1 MKYRQAYVP
10 YSVLLKQHEE
20 AQKLKNVL
28 DTKVTGTVKWFS
40 LRYHYGFI
48 ARDDGKGDVFVHQMN
63 IVKSRMNRVYLR
75 SLATNEKV
83 EFDVVEGKRGPE
95 ASNVTGPDGT
105 DVQGVYVIQLR
116 YPVSNFGNN
125 RRRRDTNNR
134 NNSPQSGGGNRRRRN
149 ETNNDGDNNSPQTN
163 GGGNRRRN
171 DTNNDNEDN
180 KSPQQRNGG
189 GNRRRNDTNNDN
201 DDNKSPQQRNGGGN
215 RRRRRSRND
224 TNNDGGNNDDNKSQ
238 SGGGNRRYTRNR
250 RNTRNRTISAN
261 KPETLEK
268 KVADI
273 VSDLGGVKIV
283 DKEVDSTQSGASNNG
298 GGNNNENKA
307 PQSEAASDAGAVVA
321 N

>member
-189 GNRRRNDTNNDN
+189 GNRRR
-201 DDNKSPQQRNGGGN
+201 
-215 RRRRRSRND
+215 RRSRND

-238 SGGGNRRYTRNR
+238 SGGGNRRNNRNR

-283 DKEVDSTQSGASNNG
+283 DKEVDSTQSGTSNNG